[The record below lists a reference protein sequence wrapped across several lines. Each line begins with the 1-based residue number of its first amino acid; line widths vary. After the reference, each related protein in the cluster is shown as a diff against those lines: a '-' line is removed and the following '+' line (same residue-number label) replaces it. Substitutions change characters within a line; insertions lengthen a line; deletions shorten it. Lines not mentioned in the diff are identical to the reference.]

1 MTELILI
8 RGLPGAGKS
17 TLARDIMGSRE
28 PGTAAWFEADHYFY
42 DKAGNYNWDGMKI
55 ENAHSWCQNSTYE
68 ALEQG
73 KTVIVSNTFTLKRE
87 LKPYFGMIQDYGKD
101 PTVICLQSNWGSIHG
116 VPDNVLLNMRKRFC
130 YSIEELFLTK
140 V

>member
-1 MTELILI
+1 
-8 RGLPGAGKS
+8 
-17 TLARDIMGSRE
+17 MGSRE
-28 PGTAAWFEADHYFY
+28 PGTVAWLEADQYFY

-55 ENAHSWCQNSTYE
+55 GNAHSWCQNSTYE

-87 LKPYFGMIQDYGKD
+87 LKPYFNMIQKHERD